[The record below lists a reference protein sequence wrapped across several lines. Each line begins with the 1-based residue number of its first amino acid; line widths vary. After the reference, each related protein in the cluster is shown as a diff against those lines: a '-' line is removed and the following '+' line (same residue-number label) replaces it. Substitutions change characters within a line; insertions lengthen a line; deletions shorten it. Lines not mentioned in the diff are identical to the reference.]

1 LRRSFAVVG
10 RDLPDEAIHEI
21 HHDPVALGVVNLRES
36 YAFFRMGKNPHLS
49 ISSSMINL
57 RGIARNESASTFVTH
72 RTAFIKMPKFDWDER
87 KDHLN
92 QQKHGI
98 DFERAKEVFED
109 EDALTYPGKVKD
121 GEFRFLIV
129 GKVLGKFIVAVVF
142 TVRAAV
148 YRIISARQARNN
160 EIKDYLINKF
170 DKDDN

>member
-1 LRRSFAVVG
+1 
-10 RDLPDEAIHEI
+10 
-21 HHDPVALGVVNLRES
+21 
-36 YAFFRMGKNPHLS
+36 
-49 ISSSMINL
+49 
-57 RGIARNESASTFVTH
+57 
-72 RTAFIKMPKFDWDER
+72 MPKFDWDER
-87 KDHLN
+87 KDQLN

-98 DFERAKEVFED
+98 DFDRAKEVFED
-109 EDALTYPGKVKD
+109 ENALSYPGKVKD

-129 GKVLGKFIVAVVF
+129 GKVLGKFIIAVVF